1 MLRHMQKRM
10 AALAIAALALGA
22 ADVVQAAGTLAG
34 TNISNVATVNYTVNA
49 VAQPAL
55 TANADFV
62 VDRRIDMTLT
72 PVPVALVSVTPGTA
86 GNLIAFTL
94 TNTSNAAL
102 DFTTAAANRAN
113 GTADPYGGA
122 TADGFDSTN
131 ASFADNNNSSAY
143 ESGTDT
149 SAIVTNLGPDTARLV
164 FVVSSIPGGQAS
176 GTVAVVTLTATAT
189 ELGGAALSQSAGL
202 DVAATVQTV
211 FADGAGDTDAARD
224 AAFSDSSG
232 FLVQGATVTVTKTE
246 TIIDDPVNL
255 AVNPRHIP
263 GAHVDYT
270 VTVTNAAGSALP
282 ATAVTLTDV
291 LPANVTF
298 AANTYGAGQGIQ
310 VGGAPR
316 TNTNGDADG
325 ADFTGGTVTVTIPS
339 LAVGASTVVV
349 FRVTVN

>member
-1 MLRHMQKRM
+1 M
-10 AALAIAALALGA
+10 
-22 ADVVQAAGTLAG
+22 QAAGTLAG
-34 TNISNVATVNYTVNA
+34 TNISNVATVNYTVSA

-149 SAIVTNLGPDTARLV
+149 VRHRDQPRAPTRRASC
-164 FVVSSIPGGQAS
+164 SSCRPS
-176 GTVAVVTLTATAT
+176 RAVRP
-189 ELGGAALSQSAGL
+189 AA
-202 DVAATVQTV
+202 
-211 FADGAGDTDAARD
+211 
-224 AAFSDSSG
+224 
-232 FLVQGATVTVTKTE
+232 
-246 TIIDDPVNL
+246 P
-255 AVNPRHIP
+255 
-263 GAHVDYT
+263 
-270 VTVTNAAGSALP
+270 LP
-282 ATAVTLTDV
+282 
-291 LPANVTF
+291 
-298 AANTYGAGQGIQ
+298 
-310 VGGAPR
+310 
-316 TNTNGDADG
+316 
-325 ADFTGGTVTVTIPS
+325 S
-339 LAVGASTVVV
+339 
-349 FRVTVN
+349 

>member
-10 AALAIAALALGA
+10 AAVAIAALALGA

-72 PVPVALVSVTPGTA
+72 PVPVALVTVTPGTT

-94 TNTSNAAL
+94 TNTSNAPL
-102 DFTTAAANRAN
+102 DFSTAPANRAN

-143 ESGTDT
+143 EAGTDLSST
-149 SAIVTNLGPDTARLV
+149 VTNLGPDAARLV
-164 FVVSSIPGGQAS
+164 FVVSSIPGGQAGGS
-176 GTVAVVTLTATAT
+176 VAVVTLTATAT
-189 ELGGAALSQSAGL
+189 ELGGAALTQSAGA
-202 DVAATVQTV
+202 DVAATMETV
-211 FADGAGDTDAARD
+211 FADGAGDTDIARD

-232 FLVQGATVTVTKTE
+232 FLVQGATVTVTKAE
-246 TIIDDPVNL
+246 AVLSDPINL
-255 AVNPRHIP
+255 AVNPKHIP
-263 GAHVDYT
+263 GATVEYT
-270 VTVTNAAGSALP
+270 VTVSNTASGVTALP
-282 ATAVTLTDV
+282 ATSVTVTDA
-291 LPANVTF
+291 LPADVTYT
-298 AANTYGAGQGIQ
+298 AASIVVDAVPQSDALDVDAGSFGA
-310 VGGAPR
+310 
-316 TNTNGDADG
+316 
-325 ADFTGGTVTVTIPS
+325 GTVTVSIPS
-339 LAVGASTVVV
+339 LAPGASSVIT